1 MIQKLKLSSN
11 QHKGRNLSGS
21 TTYMAN
27 KKENEWIAQES
38 MASSIIKT
46 RRKDLITRKK
56 NCNYVMMDVNWTYCS
71 DHFATYTYITPLCC
85 VIVV

>member
-1 MIQKLKLSSN
+1 MFFQMIPNLKLSSN

-56 NCNYVMMDVNWTYCS
+56 NCNYVMMDVN
-71 DHFATYTYITPLCC
+71 
-85 VIVV
+85 

>member
-1 MIQKLKLSSN
+1 MMPKCSHKIFYMFFQMIPNLKLSSN

-38 MASSIIKT
+38 MARSIIKT
-46 RRKDLITRKK
+46 RRKDLIIRKK
-56 NCNYVMMDVNWTYCS
+56 KLY
-71 DHFATYTYITPLCC
+71 LCDDGC
-85 VIVV
+85 